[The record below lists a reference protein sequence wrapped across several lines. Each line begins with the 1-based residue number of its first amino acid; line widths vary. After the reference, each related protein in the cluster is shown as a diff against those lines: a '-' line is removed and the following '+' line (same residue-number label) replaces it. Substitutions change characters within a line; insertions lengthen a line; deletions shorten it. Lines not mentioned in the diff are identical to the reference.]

1 MLPPTT
7 QLASGL
13 PTPLLPTPQATCSH
27 QSPFSSATKTICAGP
42 TFAPASSVITLGAQV
57 DSINSRI
64 SRLEDTIHLNFTT
77 ILTHIDSLQSSP
89 HPPSTPTSLPTITS
103 QPPLPETPAQA
114 GLVFMDGQVRI
125 TKESSEQRSSSFAK
139 VIPNICVLAQVWLVY
154 TAICIHHTRDLDLN
168 NALLAYLEIIIEFN
182 QIYLWK
188 GVTKYHLAICHQRF
202 DLTFVPTATKNIL
215 SNRAALAAGSSR
227 PTPTPPRRV
236 LNDRAMSPTTTG
248 SGPAVTLLPASS
260 SPGSGLANMM
270 LPAFSPPGSSLVDML
285 LPAPSSSG
293 SSLADML
300 QPTSPSL
307 GSGLT
312 GGMFLVTSLGSGLVD
327 QKLSATLPS
336 TSCAPSASSAMLVP
350 SLDFFMPQ
358 GITDM
363 SPDSASTLLVSLL
376 TGPAPQAHPNTACEL
391 PIFNHSDT
399 PTTVGSL
406 KLEHWAPFLNLYPDQ
421 DFANQLRGALHHG
434 TLLGYSG
441 PLHHTTWLEG
451 SNLPMDLDDELHLCR
466 EIEARV
472 LEGCLQWVNDP
483 GAACLV
489 CSPVGVVPKP
499 HSDKQRTI
507 YHLSHPCQ
515 LGVHL
520 PSVNDGIHHLFVS
533 ILYETFDTIIDFVCR
548 HQGTSLWK
556 ADLEDAFRHVL
567 MAEGNARLMGF
578 HFDGLYYQ
586 ECALAFGGRLSPF
599 LFNFF
604 AKFLHWVT
612 SFALRSASPSPTSHS
627 EAVLS
632 SKAFAVQ
639 SPTEGGVA
647 QNLQSRLTQLVSLRM
662 TGSTQSGF
670 RCATAYNYLDD
681 FFGTSDPAF
690 NASTLIQALSIALAA
705 LGFCLS
711 CKKTVWSTTHLE
723 ILGIELDSVAQT
735 ASITDQHHQCI
746 LWLCQRIIIRDRA
759 SLLEL
764 QQVTG
769 HLQFVTWVAP
779 HGRAFLQHIH
789 DMVKSHHQAPFGH
802 HISRATCDELMCIT
816 TPPSSFVATTKL
828 SKQAAFLLWDG
839 LAPTTC
845 LHSTK
850 ICSDFATFVSTMSHS
865 PQPFPV
871 TVLAL
876 IEWAA
881 HYHEHAK
888 TYHMV
893 KRSIA
898 VLSEFTWEM
907 LSSPPLLTVG
917 SVKFAEDESYAT
929 VFLPSCKTDPFGTGV
944 TLTAPAVPLTTCV
957 VKALKVI
964 CWHCS
969 ASEPLFAF
977 KGGLPFDH
985 NLFITTIHRCLQA
998 CGIPPE
1004 GYSGHSFQHGAAT
1017 WAAANRTDSNM
1028 IQGLGHWRS
1037 DCFRR
1042 YVNTLAAECA
1052 ATSASALYSN
1062 ADQPL
1067 NLSQPAWHNF

>member
-1 MLPPTT
+1 MVATDIDQSWHPACLPHCY
-7 QLASGL
+7 
-13 PTPLLPTPQATCSH
+13 LLHKVLLSLSPHRQPIFFNPATCSH

-499 HSDKQRTI
+499 H
-507 YHLSHPCQ
+507 
-515 LGVHL
+515 
-520 PSVNDGIHHLFVS
+520 N
-533 ILYETFDTIIDFVCR
+533 
-548 HQGTSLWK
+548 
-556 ADLEDAFRHVL
+556 
-567 MAEGNARLMGF
+567 
-578 HFDGLYYQ
+578 
-586 ECALAFGGRLSPF
+586 
-599 LFNFF
+599 
-604 AKFLHWVT
+604 
-612 SFALRSASPSPTSHS
+612 
-627 EAVLS
+627 
-632 SKAFAVQ
+632 
-639 SPTEGGVA
+639 
-647 QNLQSRLTQLVSLRM
+647 
-662 TGSTQSGF
+662 
-670 RCATAYNYLDD
+670 
-681 FFGTSDPAF
+681 
-690 NASTLIQALSIALAA
+690 
-705 LGFCLS
+705 
-711 CKKTVWSTTHLE
+711 
-723 ILGIELDSVAQT
+723 
-735 ASITDQHHQCI
+735 
-746 LWLCQRIIIRDRA
+746 
-759 SLLEL
+759 
-764 QQVTG
+764 
-769 HLQFVTWVAP
+769 
-779 HGRAFLQHIH
+779 
-789 DMVKSHHQAPFGH
+789 
-802 HISRATCDELMCIT
+802 
-816 TPPSSFVATTKL
+816 
-828 SKQAAFLLWDG
+828 
-839 LAPTTC
+839 
-845 LHSTK
+845 
-850 ICSDFATFVSTMSHS
+850 
-865 PQPFPV
+865 
-871 TVLAL
+871 
-876 IEWAA
+876 
-881 HYHEHAK
+881 
-888 TYHMV
+888 
-893 KRSIA
+893 
-898 VLSEFTWEM
+898 
-907 LSSPPLLTVG
+907 
-917 SVKFAEDESYAT
+917 
-929 VFLPSCKTDPFGTGV
+929 PFGTGV

-957 VKALKVI
+957 VKALK
-964 CWHCS
+964 
-969 ASEPLFAF
+969 
-977 KGGLPFDH
+977 
-985 NLFITTIHRCLQA
+985 A